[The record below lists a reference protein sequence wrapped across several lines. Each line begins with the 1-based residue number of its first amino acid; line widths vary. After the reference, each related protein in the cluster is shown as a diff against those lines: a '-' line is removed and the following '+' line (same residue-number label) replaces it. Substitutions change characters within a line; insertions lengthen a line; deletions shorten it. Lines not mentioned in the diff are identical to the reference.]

1 MKNVFHFI
9 LKVLFVLKI
18 FKFLPRLFLTK
29 KEKQLIKLRLCVLI
43 MSYTRFRVTLHS
55 EWQVIWI
62 LSYCNGIRTHNHL
75 VRKRT
80 LNLVRKRTRNLW
92 RRGAVV
98 ISTAQLHSTKLE
110 LRFCICS
117 NPGCS
122 VWEIRD
128 GEDLRQWSR
137 LEIRLNAFRWST
149 IPQKYFS
156 YFSPNFFLF
165 LMVELC
171 CEYLYVGEFDCEVSI
186 FHHFWKAFSCQK
198 LSETQ
203 EWAYCYS
210 INDQNDQSG
219 QKFVQV

>member
-9 LKVLFVLKI
+9 LKALFVLKI

-75 VRKRT
+75 VRKGT

-110 LRFCICS
+110 LRFCVCS

-128 GEDLRQWSR
+128 GEDLRQWSQ
-137 LEIRLNAFRWST
+137 LEIRLNAFRRST

-156 YFSPNFFLF
+156 YFSPNFI
-165 LMVELC
+165 
-171 CEYLYVGEFDCEVSI
+171 SI
-186 FHHFWKAFSCQK
+186 FNGWTVLWVLICGWIWLWSKHFSSFLKGFQLPEIVWDPRVG
-198 LSETQ
+198 LLL
-203 EWAYCYS
+203 
-210 INDQNDQSG
+210 
-219 QKFVQV
+219 